1 MKTIPSLL
9 LAWTLAATS
18 PVEARDC
25 QPGTP
30 GFVSWFFSDACV
42 LALESPTTPFQ
53 MKANYT
59 KARVNNGTDTGE
71 LKTPGINTTIE
82 TVHNEVQKKLDDAIN
97 AIGGSRV
104 LWYVPTVNLR
114 WRVIATASPDVNI
127 NKDLKRNSGEGSPTF
142 SLYEKTPE
150 SMLTARK
157 RCDDLLTSL
166 PAKVLKWWK
175 EFHVTTNWLTCV
187 PQVQPLD
194 ISTWA
199 GPLTKLALELKN
211 KWFVPSDMDDA
222 QILAV
227 KYANNPNTI
236 PSSLSKES
244 QDTINKLTQE
254 LDSIRTIEIN
264 GTMQA
269 SVMVNKQEYNIW
281 NIIGSLTW
289 IAALFA
295 LALWLQRRSSQAQ
308 NSYVG

>member
-1 MKTIPSLL
+1 MKTISSLL

-25 QPGTP
+25 QPSTP
-30 GFVSWFFSDACV
+30 GYVSWFFSDACV
-42 LALESPTTPFQ
+42 LALQSTSTQFQ

-97 AIGGSRV
+97 DIGGSRV

-114 WRVIATASPDVNI
+114 WRVVATASPDVNI
-127 NKDLKRNSGEGSPTF
+127 SKELKRNSGEGSPTF
-142 SLYEKTPE
+142 SLYETTPE

-157 RCDDLLTSL
+157 RCDDLLANL
-166 PAKVLKWWK
+166 PAKVLKWWN
-175 EFHVTTNWLTCV
+175 EFHVTTNGLTCV

-211 KWFVPSDMDDA
+211 KWLVASDMDDA

-227 KYANNPNTI
+227 KYANNPATI

-244 QDTINKLTQE
+244 QNTIKKLTQE

-269 SVMVNKQEYNIW
+269 SVMVNKQEYNLG
-281 NIIGSLTW
+281 NIIGSFSW

-295 LALWLQRRSSQAQ
+295 LALWLQRRNTQ
-308 NSYVG
+308 NRNIYVG